1 MRNRFIALTLA
12 LASALAAPAA
22 HAQTTVVHGNWS
34 GVEAL
39 APGTSVTVETMSG
52 DTLKGKLSGVTDDAL
67 TLLQGGK
74 PVVLNR
80 NNIQRVYRREGNPRL
95 RGALVGAAVGGTI
108 GFGMGLGVYLP
119 ARDDMVGTTVPGLTV
134 IGALAGAGI
143 GAAFGR
149 GTDKVLIYEA
159 R

>member
-1 MRNRFIALTLA
+1 MRNRLIALTLA
-12 LASALAAPAA
+12 LSSALAAPSVF
-22 HAQTTVVHGNWS
+22 AQTAVVHGDWAA
-34 GVEAL
+34 VEAL
-39 APGTSVTVETMSG
+39 AAGTSVRVETMSG
-52 DTLKGKLSGVTDDAL
+52 DTLNGKLSGVTDEAL
-67 TLLQGGK
+67 TLRHSGK

-80 NNIQRVYRREGNPRL
+80 NNIRRVYRREGSPRL

-108 GFGMGLGVYLP
+108 GFGTGLGFYLP
-119 ARDDMVGTTVPGLTV
+119 ARNDIVGAVVPGFT
-134 IGALAGAGI
+134 IMGALAGAGI